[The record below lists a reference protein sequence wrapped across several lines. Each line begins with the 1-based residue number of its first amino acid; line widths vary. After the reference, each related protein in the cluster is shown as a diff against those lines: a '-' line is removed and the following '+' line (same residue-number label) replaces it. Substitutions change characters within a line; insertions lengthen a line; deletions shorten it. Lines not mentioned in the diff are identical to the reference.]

1 MLGIV
6 LYQKVN
12 LKQKIL
18 ALITWE
24 MLGILFARKIKVY
37 YFYEKSFH
45 RNKSKRCHQRYW
57 MIPIKILIYLFFHSI
72 AIILDDS

>member
-24 MLGILFARKIKVY
+24 MLGILFARKIKIY

-45 RNKSKRCHQRYW
+45 TEGATRD
-57 MIPIKILIYLFFHSI
+57 IG
-72 AIILDDS
+72 